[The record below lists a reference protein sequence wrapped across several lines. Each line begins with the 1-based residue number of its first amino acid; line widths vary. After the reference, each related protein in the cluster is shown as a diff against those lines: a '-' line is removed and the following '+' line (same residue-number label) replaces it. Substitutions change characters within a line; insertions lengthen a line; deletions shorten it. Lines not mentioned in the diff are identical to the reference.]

1 MKFSRNIVA
10 LLAVLAVMP
19 AALGAQTTRISLATT
34 TSTDNSGLLNVL
46 IPPFEERTGIKVD
59 IIAVGTGA
67 AIKLGEQGDVDIIL
81 VHAPDAEQVF
91 MDEGFGVNRRSV
103 MHNDFVI
110 LGPTNDPADVASAKS
125 AAHAF
130 TRIARAASTSFISRG
145 DDSGTHKKERALW
158 KAAGIDPSGSWYKEV
173 GQGMGAV
180 IVLAGELEAYTL
192 SDRGT
197 WLSMRDKVDLKLLF
211 EGDPALY
218 NPYSVIVVNPAKYPH
233 VKYDEAMELVAWLT
247 SVEGQDIIRSFTSGG
262 EVLFHPDAI
271 P

>member
-1 MKFSRNIVA
+1 MRISNHTVLFVV
-10 LLAVLAVMP
+10 LLALMP
-19 AALGAQTTRISLATT
+19 ATVGAQTTRITMATT
-34 TSTDNSGLLNVL
+34 TSTDNSGLLAVL

-81 VHAPDAEQVF
+81 VHAPDAEEAFV
-91 MDEGFGVNRRSV
+91 DSGYGVNRRSV

-110 LGPTNDPADVASAKS
+110 LGPESDPADVASAKT
-125 AAHAF
+125 AAHAL

-145 DDSGTHKKERALW
+145 DDSGTHKKERELW
-158 KAAGIDPSGSWYKEV
+158 DAAGIDPSGPWYKEV

-180 IVLAGELEAYTL
+180 IVLAAELGAYTI

-197 WLSMRDKVDLKLLF
+197 WLAMRDRADLKLLF
-211 EGDPALY
+211 EGDPSLY

-233 VKYDEAMELVAWLT
+233 VKYDEAMELVAWFT
-247 SVEGQDIIRSFTSGG
+247 SIDGQDIIRNFTSGG